1 MSSPF
6 PSSRRVLRL
15 AAALSTAVFTC
26 SVFAAPATIS
36 VQVDKPGHPVPPRL
50 WGIFFED
57 INLAADGGLY
67 PELVRNRS
75 FEGSDGLRFWKVA
88 SAAEGAAEVAA
99 GTAAAPAPSLD
110 ETRPLNAFNRRSL
123 QVRPGAAG
131 CVLENHGY
139 WGMNFVAGEAYAFRV
154 AARGADDFKGALR
167 IELCDASGA
176 VISSGELSGFGKDWK
191 QHSLTLTPTK
201 SDPRGK
207 LRLVVPGA
215 ASGDVSGGGSLFLDM
230 ISLMPVKTWK
240 GHGLREDLAEAM
252 NALKPAF
259 FRFPGG
265 CWVEGED
272 IAGAY
277 QWKETIG
284 DVASRTQLENLWDYN
299 ATQGLGYHEY
309 LQLSED
315 LGAEP
320 VFCINTGMAHRESV
334 PLDRMGAWM
343 QDALDAIEYA
353 NGPADSV
360 WGSLRAKNGHPAPF
374 NLRIVEIGN
383 ENGGADYA
391 ARWPLFVKA
400 IKAKHPEITLI
411 ANQWFNSH
419 PKDPMPEIV
428 DEHYYDTPE
437 GFMRRATQYDGYDR
451 KGPKV
456 FVGEYAAT
464 KRAGLGNLRA
474 AIGEAAFMTGLERN
488 CDVVT
493 MAAYAPLFTNV
504 HHRAWNPDLINF
516 DSAGWY
522 GIPSYYVQQ
531 LFSLNAGDV
540 TLPVEVHSDEL
551 PQANPRGR
559 IGLGT
564 WNTQAEFKDLKV
576 TAPDGK
582 VLFEANFAAKGTEG
596 WTFLGGGEWIVQ
608 DGVLRQTTEK
618 QKLRALVGDPSWTDY
633 TLELKA
639 RKIAGREGFL
649 VLFHNENDEDRTA
662 WNLGGWGN
670 KYLALVLADS
680 DERKDGA
687 IETGRWYD
695 VRVQLDGEQVRC
707 WLDGKLVHDFRRPQ
721 LTTKAVYASATRD
734 DATSEIILKVVNTAA
749 GPTETTINLAGVAKL
764 SGKARAIVLTS
775 EKPAD
780 ENSLSEPRKVAP
792 RTEELTIPGPRFT
805 RSFPGNSLTV
815 LRIPATR

>member
-1 MSSPF
+1 MKKPLIF
-6 PSSRRVLRL
+6 PLL
-15 AAALSTAVFTC
+15 AAVTLSAI
-26 SVFAAPATIS
+26 AAPATIS
-36 VQVDKPGHPVPPRL
+36 VQADNPGHAVSPLL

-75 FEGSDGLRFWKVA
+75 FEGSDGLRYWKFT
-88 SAAEGAAEVAA
+88 SAA
-99 GTAAAPAPSLD
+99 GTSIDESL
-110 ETRPLNAFNRRSL
+110 PLNAFNRRSL
-123 QVRPGAAG
+123 HVGAS
-131 CVLENHGY
+131 CVLENEGY
-139 WGMNFVAGEAYAFRV
+139 WGMRFVAGEACTFRV
-154 AARGADDFKGALR
+154 AARAENGVKGALR
-167 IELCDASGA
+167 VQLCDSSGA
-176 VISSGELSGFGKDWK
+176 VIASDELSGIGTDWK
-191 QHSLTLTPTK
+191 QHTLTLTPSK

-207 LRLVVPGA
+207 LKLLVPGEA
-215 ASGDVSGGGSLFLDM
+215 PLFLDM

-240 GHGLREDLAEAM
+240 GHGLREDLAESM

-272 IAGAY
+272 MAGAY
-277 QWKETIG
+277 QWKDTIG

-320 VFCINTGMAHRESV
+320 VFCINVGMAHRESV
-334 PLDRMGAWM
+334 PLDRMGAWV

-360 WGSLRAKNGHPAPF
+360 WGSLRVKNGHPAPF

-383 ENGGADYA
+383 ENGGPDYA
-391 ARWPLFVKA
+391 ERWPLFVKA
-400 IKAKHPEITLI
+400 IKAKYPEITLI
-411 ANQWFNSH
+411 ANYWQKNY
-419 PKDPMPEIV
+419 PKEPMPEVV

-451 KGPKV
+451 KDPKV

-488 CDVVT
+488 SDIVI

-531 LFSLNAGDV
+531 IFSRNAGDV
-540 TLPVEVHSDEL
+540 TLPVEVQSEEL
-551 PQANPRGR
+551 PQADPQGR

-582 VLFEANFAAKGTEG
+582 VLFEADFAGKGTEG
-596 WTFLGGGEWIVQ
+596 WTFLGDGEWSVK
-608 DGVLRQTTEK
+608 DGVLRQTSDK
-618 QKLRALVGDPSWTDY
+618 QKLRALVGDPAWKDY
-633 TLELKA
+633 TIEVKA
-639 RKIAGREGFL
+639 RKLAGREGFQ
-649 VLFHNENDEDRTA
+649 VLFHNEFEEDRTG
-662 WNLGGWGN
+662 WNLGGWSN
-670 KYLALVLADS
+670 KYYALVLADS
-680 DERKDGA
+680 DDRKDGS

-695 VRVQLDGEQVRC
+695 VKVELSGEQIRC
-707 WLDGKLVHDFRRPQ
+707 WLDGKIVHDFRRPS
-721 LTTKAVYASATRD
+721 LTTKAIYASATRD
-734 DATSEIILKVVNTAA
+734 EAAGEIILKVVNTAA
-749 GPTETTINLAGVAKL
+749 GPTETTIHL
-764 SGKARAIVLTS
+764 SGITAISGQARSIVLTS
-775 EKPAD
+775 ENPTD
-780 ENSLSEPRKVAP
+780 ENSLAEPRKVAP
-792 RTEELTIPGPRFT
+792 RIEEVTIPGPRFT
-805 RSFPGNSLTV
+805 RRFPGNSLTV
-815 LRIPATR
+815 LRIPVAK

>member
-1 MSSPF
+1 MSHPF
-6 PSSRRVLRL
+6 LSSRRPVRL
-15 AAALSTAVFTC
+15 AAVLVAAVA
-26 SVFAAPATIS
+26 SHVLAAPATIS
-36 VQVDKPGHPVPPRL
+36 VQADKPGHPVSPRL
-50 WGIFFED
+50 WGVFFED

-67 PELVRNRS
+67 PEFVRNRS
-75 FEGSDGLRFWKVA
+75 FEGGDGLRFWNITSV
-88 SAAEGAAEVAA
+88 SEP
-99 GTAAAPAPSLD
+99 TAATAATPAPSID
-110 ETRPLNAFNRRSL
+110 ETRPLNTFNRRSL
-123 QVRPGAAG
+123 RVLPGAAG
-131 CVLENHGY
+131 CVLENSGY

-154 AARGADDFKGALR
+154 AARDADDFKGALR
-167 IELCDASGA
+167 VELCDAAGVVLA
-176 VISSGELSGFGKDWK
+176 SGELSGFGKAWK
-191 QHSLTLTPTK
+191 QHALALTSAK

-207 LRLVVPGA
+207 LRLVV
-215 ASGDVSGGGSLFLDM
+215 SGDVSGGGALFLDM

-272 IAGAY
+272 IATAY
-277 QWKETIG
+277 RWKDTIG

-320 VFCINTGMAHRESV
+320 VFCINVGMSHRESV
-334 PLDRMGAWM
+334 PMDRMGAWV
-343 QDALDAIEYA
+343 QDSLDAIEYA
-353 NGPADSV
+353 NGPVDSV
-360 WGSLRAKNGHPAPF
+360 WGSLRAKNGHPEPF
-374 NLRIVEIGN
+374 NLRILEIGN
-383 ENGGADYA
+383 ENGGPDYA
-391 ARWPLFVKA
+391 ERWPLFVKA
-400 IKAKHPEITLI
+400 IKAKHPGITLI

-419 PKDPMPEIV
+419 PKDPMPELV

-437 GFMRRATQYDGYDR
+437 GLMRRATQYDGYDR
-451 KGPKV
+451 KGPKI
-456 FVGEYAAT
+456 FVGEYAVT

-488 CDVVT
+488 SDVVT

-504 HHRAWNPDLINF
+504 HHRSWSPDLINF

-522 GIPSYYVQQ
+522 GLPSYHVQQ
-531 LFSLNAGDV
+531 LFSLHTGDV
-540 TLPVEVHSDEL
+540 TLPVEVRSAEL

-564 WNTQAEFKDLKV
+564 WSTQAEFKDLKV

-582 VLFEANFAAKGTEG
+582 VLFSADFAAKGTAG
-596 WTFLGGGEWIVQ
+596 WTFLGGGEWSVQ
-608 DGVLRQTTEK
+608 DGVLRQTSEK
-618 QKLRALVGDPSWTDY
+618 QKLRALVGDPAWTDY
-633 TLELKA
+633 TIELKA
-639 RKIAGREGFL
+639 RKLAGREGFL
-649 VLFHNENDEDRTA
+649 VLFHNEYDEDRTA

-670 KYLALVLADS
+670 KYSALVLADS

-695 VRVQLDGEQVRC
+695 VRVQLEGEQVRC
-707 WLDGKLVHDFRRPQ
+707 WLDGKLVHDFRRPRLMSQ
-721 LTTKAVYASATRD
+721 AVYASATRD
-734 DATSEIILKVVNTAA
+734 NSTGEIILKVVNTAS
-749 GPTETTINLAGVAKL
+749 GPTETAIALAGVAKL
-764 SGKARAIVLTS
+764 SGPARAFVLTS
-775 EKPAD
+775 EKPGD
-780 ENSLSEPRKVAP
+780 ENSLAEPRKVAP
-792 RTEELTIPGPRFT
+792 RTEELTLPGPRFT

-815 LRIPATR
+815 LRIPAAK

>member
-1 MSSPF
+1 MKKLLILP
-6 PSSRRVLRL
+6 LL
-15 AAALSTAVFTC
+15 ASVTLSAI
-26 SVFAAPATIS
+26 AAPATIS
-36 VQVDKPGHPVPPRL
+36 VQVDKPGHPVSPLL

-75 FEGSDGLRFWKVA
+75 FEGSDGLRYWKF
-88 SAAEGAAEVAA
+88 SSAA
-99 GTAAAPAPSLD
+99 GTGAEAYQAID
-110 ETRPLNAFNRRSL
+110 EARPLNAFNRRSL
-123 QVRPGAAG
+123 HVHPGGSG
-131 CVLENHGY
+131 CVMENEGY
-139 WGMNFVAGEAYAFRV
+139 WGMRFVAGEACTFRV
-154 AARGADDFKGALR
+154 AARTEDGFKGALR
-167 IELCDASGA
+167 VQLCDSSDA
-176 VISSGELSGFGKDWK
+176 VIASGELSGFGTDWK
-191 QHSLTLTPTK
+191 QQTLTLTPSK
-201 SDPRGK
+201 SDPHGK
-207 LRLVVPGA
+207 LKLLVPGEA
-215 ASGDVSGGGSLFLDM
+215 SLFLDM

-252 NALKPAF
+252 DSLKPAF

-272 IAGAY
+272 LAGSY
-277 QWKETIG
+277 RWKETIG

-309 LQLSED
+309 LQTSED

-320 VFCINTGMAHRESV
+320 VFCINVGMSHRESV
-334 PLDRMGAWM
+334 PLDRMGAWV

-383 ENGGADYA
+383 ENGGPDYA
-391 ARWPLFVKA
+391 ERWPLFVKA
-400 IKAKHPEITLI
+400 IKAKYPEITLI
-411 ANQWFNSH
+411 ANHWQKGY
-419 PKDPMPEIV
+419 PKEPMPEIV
-428 DEHYYDTPE
+428 DEHCYDTPE
-437 GFMRRATQYDGYDR
+437 GFMRRATQFDGYDR

-474 AIGEAAFMTGLERN
+474 AIGEAAYMTGLERN
-488 CDVVT
+488 SDIVT

-522 GIPSYYVQQ
+522 GLPSYHVQQ
-531 LFSLNAGDV
+531 LFSENAGDA
-540 TLPVEVHSDEL
+540 TLPVEVRSEEL
-551 PQANPRGR
+551 PQADSRGR

-564 WNTQAEFKDLKV
+564 WATQAEFKDLKV

-582 VLFEANFAAKGTEG
+582 VLFDADFAGKGTEG
-596 WTFLGGGEWIVQ
+596 WTFLGDGEWSVKE
-608 DGVLRQTTEK
+608 GVLRQTSVK
-618 QKLRALVGDPSWTDY
+618 QKLRALVGDPRWTDC
-633 TLELKA
+633 TIELKA
-639 RKIAGREGFL
+639 RKLAGREGFQ
-649 VLFHNENDEDRTA
+649 VLFDNESDEDRTG

-670 KYLALVLADS
+670 KYYALILADS
-680 DERKDGA
+680 DERKDGS
-687 IETGRWYD
+687 IETDRWYE
-695 VRVQLDGEQVRC
+695 VRVQLDGDKIRC

-721 LTTKAVYASATRD
+721 LTNKAVYASATRD
-734 DATSEIILKVVNTAA
+734 NDTGEIILKVVNTAT
-749 GPTETTINLAGVAKL
+749 GPTETTVDLTGVAAI
-764 SGKARAIVLTS
+764 SGPARSIVLTS
-775 EKPAD
+775 EKPTD
-780 ENSLSEPRKVAP
+780 ENSLADPRKVAP
-792 RTEELTIPGPRFT
+792 HTEELTLPGPRFT

-815 LRIPATR
+815 LRIPVAK

>member
-1 MSSPF
+1 MQ
-6 PSSRRVLRL
+6 
-15 AAALSTAVFTC
+15 A
-26 SVFAAPATIS
+26 
-36 VQVDKPGHPVPPRL
+36 DKPGHAISPLL

-67 PELVRNRS
+67 PELIRNRS
-75 FEGSDGLRFWKVA
+75 FEGSDALRFWKFT
-88 SAAEGAAEVAA
+88 SAA
-99 GTAAAPAPSLD
+99 GTGAEPSRSID
-110 ETRPLNAFNRRSL
+110 ESRPLNAFNRRSL
-123 QVRPGAAG
+123 HVRPGGAG
-131 CVLENHGY
+131 CVLENEGY
-139 WGMNFVAGEAYAFRV
+139 WGMRFVAGETCTFRV
-154 AARGADDFKGALR
+154 AARTGDGFNGALR
-167 IELCDASGA
+167 VQLCDSTGA
-176 VISSGELSGFGKDWK
+176 VIASGELSGFGPGWK
-191 QHSLTLTPTK
+191 QHSLALTPSK
-201 SDPRGK
+201 SDPRGQLK
-207 LRLVVPGA
+207 LHVPGD
-215 ASGDVSGGGSLFLDM
+215 ASGKGSLFLDM

-252 NALKPAF
+252 SSLKPAF

-277 QWKETIG
+277 RWKETIG

-320 VFCINTGMAHRESV
+320 VFCINVGMAHHESV
-334 PLDRMGAWM
+334 PLDRMGAWV

-353 NGPADSV
+353 TGPADSV

-400 IKAKHPEITLI
+400 IKARYPEITLI
-411 ANQWFNSH
+411 ANHWQNGY
-419 PKDPMPEIV
+419 PKEPMPEVV

-437 GFMRRATQYDGYDR
+437 GFMRRATHYDGYDR
-451 KGPKV
+451 KGPKI

-488 CDVVT
+488 ADIVT

-504 HHRAWNPDLINF
+504 NHRAWNPDLINF

-522 GIPSYYVQQ
+522 GIPGYHVQQ

-540 TLPVEVHSDEL
+540 TLPIDVQSAEL
-551 PQANPRGR
+551 PQENPRGR

-582 VLFEANFAAKGTEG
+582 VLFAADFAGRGTEG
-596 WTFLGGGEWIVQ
+596 WTFLGGGEWSVK
-608 DGVLRQTTEK
+608 DGVLRQTSEK
-618 QKLRALVGDPSWTDY
+618 QKLRALVGDPAWTDY
-633 TLELKA
+633 TIELKA
-639 RKIAGREGFL
+639 RKLAGREGFL
-649 VLFHNENDEDRTA
+649 VLFHNESDEDRTA

-670 KYLALVLADS
+670 KYYALVLADS
-680 DERKDGA
+680 DERKEGS
-687 IETGRWYD
+687 IETGHWYD
-695 VRVQLDGEQVRC
+695 VRVQLDGDRVRG
-707 WLDGKLVHDFRRPQ
+707 WLDGKLVHDFRRPH
-721 LTTKAVYASATRD
+721 LTTKAIYASATRD
-734 DATSEIILKVVNTAA
+734 KDTGEIILKVVNTAA
-749 GPTETTINLAGVAKL
+749 GPTETTIHLAGITAI
-764 SGKARAIVLTS
+764 SGQAQATVLTS
-775 EKPAD
+775 EKPTD
-780 ENSLSEPRKVAP
+780 ENSLAEPRKVAP
-792 RTEELTIPGPRFT
+792 RTEEVTIPGPRFT

-815 LRIPATR
+815 LRIPVGK